1 MGDGM
6 SCGGS
11 NLSLLCT
18 SNWWPTGGGYKA
30 RVNLIGDLGPTIS
43 GILHLF
49 KEVVHAQPCP
59 SQ

>member
-1 MGDGM
+1 M
-6 SCGGS
+6 
-11 NLSLLCT
+11 